1 MVLLDVETSTAK
13 DTLRR
18 PSTGTPGPR
27 HSSLPL
33 HGIKL
38 QERKVQSSLTHCRSH
53 RIAPYHHRHSLVER
67 PLALVVVP
75 YREETGSERGF
86 SFFIDA
92 TRMAARETRPASPWT
107 WLV

>member
-38 QERKVQSSLTHCRSH
+38 QERKVQSPLTHCRSH

-75 YREETGSERGF
+75 YREET
-86 SFFIDA
+86 
-92 TRMAARETRPASPWT
+92 
-107 WLV
+107 

>member
-1 MVLLDVETSTAK
+1 MVALWFEEADQLSDSTRLKKFIKQYGIKYTVLLDGEPSTAK

-38 QERKVQSSLTHCRSH
+38 QERIVQS
-53 RIAPYHHRHSLVER
+53 P
-67 PLALVVVP
+67 
-75 YREETGSERGF
+75 
-86 SFFIDA
+86 
-92 TRMAARETRPASPWT
+92 
-107 WLV
+107 